1 MHRVF
6 TDAARHMNEGGSPYA
21 RSTYRYTP
29 ILAFLLIPNVTLTP
43 LFGKFLFSAFDVVAG
58 QLIYAFVK
66 DSLRSA
72 LGGVGGRGEAKAR
85 MAAMAWLYNPLVIG
99 VSTRGSAEAVICA
112 LVLVTLHLFRARDAI
127 QCCRE
132 I

>member
-1 MHRVF
+1 
-6 TDAARHMNEGGSPYA
+6 MNEGGSPYA

-43 LFGKFLFSAFDVVAG
+43 LFGKFLFSAFDVLAG

-72 LGGVGGRGEAKAR
+72 LGGETKAR
-85 MAAMAWLYNPLVIG
+85 IAAMAWLYNPLVIG

-112 LVLVTLHLFRARDAI
+112 LVLVTLHLFRARDNN
-127 QCCRE
+127 Q
-132 I
+132 

>member
-1 MHRVF
+1 MLYYRVF
-6 TDAARHMNEGGSPYA
+6 TDAARHLNEGGSPYA

-66 DSLRSA
+66 
-72 LGGVGGRGEAKAR
+72 
-85 MAAMAWLYNPLVIG
+85 
-99 VSTRGSAEAVICA
+99 VSNSKELQKCPEQVSMWAVLA
-112 LVLVTLHLFRARDAI
+112 
-127 QCCRE
+127 CRCTVCR
-132 I
+132 

>member
-1 MHRVF
+1 MLYRVF
-6 TDAARHMNEGGSPYA
+6 TDAARHLNEGGSPYA

-66 DSLRSA
+66 VRDSKEHQKYLEQ
-72 LGGVGGRGEAKAR
+72 VN
-85 MAAMAWLYNPLVIG
+85 MW
-99 VSTRGSAEAVICA
+99 AVLACQG
-112 LVLVTLHLFRARDAI
+112 T
-127 QCCRE
+127 
-132 I
+132 